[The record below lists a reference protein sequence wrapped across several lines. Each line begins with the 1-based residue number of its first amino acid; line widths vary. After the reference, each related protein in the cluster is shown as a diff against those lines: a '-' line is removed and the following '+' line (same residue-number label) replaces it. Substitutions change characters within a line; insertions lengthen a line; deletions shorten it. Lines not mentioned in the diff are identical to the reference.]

1 MARMSGYD
9 LAMADQINRM
19 QAKETDQAA
28 PRRERS
34 FAPLSQDEIKAAKP
48 AAKEQEK
55 AKRRTPPPGS
65 LPPARVDLKI
75 VRELEHEIERK
86 VASGRKRMRWFANH
100 LILFVAGVA
109 GAVPLKLYIFPELHD
124 AFLYVPFAVWVGLL
138 AIHANYAM
146 NPILKRSKAE
156 AQLKALVP
164 QKDENQQEFDWDK
177 K

>member
-1 MARMSGYD
+1 
-9 LAMADQINRM
+9 MADQNERM
-19 QAKETDQAA
+19 QAREMDKAA

-34 FAPLSQDEIKAAKP
+34 FAPLSPQEIQAAKP

-55 AKRRTPPPGS
+55 VKRRSPPPGGI
-65 LPPARVDLKI
+65 PAARVDP
-75 VRELEHEIERK
+75 ELVKQLEKEVERK
-86 VASGRKRMRWFANH
+86 VKSGRRRMRWFANH

-109 GAVPLKLYIFPELHD
+109 GAVPLKLYIFPEMHN

-138 AIHANYAM
+138 AIHLNYAM

-156 AQLKALVP
+156 AQLKALMP
-164 QKDENQQEFDWDK
+164 RKDENQHEFDWDK